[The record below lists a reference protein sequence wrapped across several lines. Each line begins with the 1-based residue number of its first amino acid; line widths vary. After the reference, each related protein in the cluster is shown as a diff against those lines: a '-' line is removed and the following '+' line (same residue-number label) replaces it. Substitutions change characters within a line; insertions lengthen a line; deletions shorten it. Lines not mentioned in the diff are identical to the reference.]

1 MTAYFF
7 RVCVCVSVC
16 SVCERCQ
23 ENGGWQMCHHAQV
36 NWRFWWRVND
46 TLVWRNVDVVRVYYL
61 MRQWGIQRVVRS
73 VPELLA
79 TCGQQSRAVSPS
91 FCPPTS
97 ICSPLPPRTI
107 ITTIFPVF
115 ESEPQRGVTP
125 RFRHASMNT
134 GCSCNKGSEDEMHV
148 PCLQQHASRLLPRY
162 CFTDTNF
169 ISYLSVNEV
178 CNAFHL
184 SVTEGKV
191 CNTCHLFVTEMCL

>member
-1 MTAYFF
+1 MRHPACRQIRAGTASYV
-7 RVCVCVSVC
+7 RPAEQSGV
-16 SVCERCQ
+16 
-23 ENGGWQMCHHAQV
+23 A
-36 NWRFWWRVND
+36 
-46 TLVWRNVDVVRVYYL
+46 LVLPTD
-61 MRQWGIQRVVRS
+61 ID
-73 VPELLA
+73 LL
-79 TCGQQSRAVSPS
+79 
-91 FCPPTS
+91 
-97 ICSPLPPRTI
+97 PLPPLTI

-148 PCLQQHASRLLPRY
+148 PCLQQHVSRLLPRY

-178 CNAFHL
+178 CNACHQ

-191 CNTCHLFVTEMCL
+191 CNTRHLFVTEISL